1 MFFQG
6 SKEGWENSKDLDPK
20 CMEVNQQETVESA
33 EGLFHGE
40 TGQTQKEIKALNCVL
55 KNG

>member
-1 MFFQG
+1 
-6 SKEGWENSKDLDPK
+6 
-20 CMEVNQQETVESA
+20 MEVNQQETVESA